1 MKKRLLSLL
10 LCLALTLTLLPTAAF
25 AAATRLKSVD
35 IVIDLPKAG
44 DPNEMETQ
52 VTVKSIKSGGID
64 LLANGATVLYTEWQG
79 DDVVTDD
86 DEYLFRAGTTYLVN
100 VKLAFDT
107 EGGYC
112 ANYKGSDYVVGPDTF
127 SATVNGV
134 PATVRTSAAYFP
146 TLQVSLTI
154 PGQRLSETEQAELEV
169 EQAANASALAATR
182 RAMYPSVTQAQA
194 DRNNLTAIA
203 TNLVI
208 LDGSDKGDGYDLS
221 CLDDYRNVGTVI
233 LDADDSAFYN
243 TYCAESFPLLL
254 TNCRYVKEVWL
265 SSKVDVYTFI
275 QRMDEALRN
284 PLDHSFYFESYSA
297 DPFYTAATTLFIP
310 EAAVSALKASLNER
324 GYTIPYTIKAY
335 SGSDVYAAQK
345 AGASAAKEWCTSHKF
360 TRQIR
365 SADRAYT
372 YSDCRT
378 AQRWYYSCAICGKCE
393 RNASHVAQTEY
404 IASTISMAE
413 KVHNGQY
420 YAELPNDSA
429 YIGVNAAGE
438 HIYWLSC
445 QTCGKS
451 SRDVQQ
457 HLTAKDLALAGMDPH
472 MTLAQYQAE
481 VNAMLKMEETLALSS
496 TEVQPGMFAV
506 RRKSDAKASAWAQ
519 SDVNLALN
527 DELLDTALLGG
538 DYTKNIT
545 RLQFCAV
552 AVRLAETLTGKAI
565 TPAPAGTFTDTDS
578 AYVRKAYAAGITT
591 GVTATTFEPN
601 GTLTRQQMA
610 AFLYRTLR
618 YVEKNSDY
626 AYTSY
631 TSKLSSYKDSG
642 QIQSWAKEPMAFM
655 NALGLIAGTTA
666 TTLAP
671 NGTCTIE
678 QAVIVAERSVYAH
691 QIGWY
696 QVTAEDY
703 SRFCI
708 DPASG
713 TQVNASL
720 RPGDLVWVTGRRL
733 GSYNEFT
740 EVSDNLPYTFV
751 PAINPYTGQTLYLFN
766 RDLRPVRG

>member
-1 MKKRLLSLL
+1 MKKRLLSML
-10 LCLALTLTLLPTAAF
+10 LCLAMVLTLLPTAAF
-25 AAATRLKSVD
+25 AAVTRLKSVD
-35 IVIDLPKAG
+35 IVIELPKAG

-52 VTVKSIKSGGID
+52 VTVKSIKSGSID
-64 LLANGATVLYTEWQG
+64 LMANGATVQYTEWQG
-79 DDVVTDD
+79 DDVITDN

-107 EGGYC
+107 TKGYC

-154 PGQRLSETEQAELEV
+154 PGQRLSETEKAELEV
-169 EQAANASALAATR
+169 EQAANASALATTR
-182 RAMYPSVTQAQA
+182 RAMYPSVTQAEA
-194 DRNNLTAIA
+194 DRNDLTALA
-203 TNLVI
+203 TKVVT
-208 LDGSDKGDGYDLS
+208 LDGSNKGEGYDLS
-221 CLDDYRNVGTVI
+221 CLDDYENMGTVI

-254 TNCRYVKEVWL
+254 TLTRYVKEVWL
-265 SSKVDVYTFI
+265 SSKVDAYTFI
-275 QRMDEALRN
+275 QRMDDALRS
-284 PLDHSFYFESYSA
+284 PLDRSFLFESRS
-297 DPFYTAATTLFIP
+297 DKPFYTAATTLLIP
-310 EAAVSALKASLNER
+310 EAAVPALKAALNER
-324 GYTIPYTIKAY
+324 GYIIPYTIKAY
-335 SGSDVYAAQK
+335 SGSDVYAAQR
-345 AGASAAKEWCTSHKF
+345 AGASAAKEWCTSHKY

-378 AQRWYYSCAICGKCE
+378 AQRWYYSCDICGKCE
-393 RNASHVAQTEY
+393 RNANHVAQTEY
-404 IASTISMAE
+404 IANTISMAE
-413 KVHNGQY
+413 KLHNGQY

-438 HIYWLSC
+438 QVYWLSC

-451 SRDVQQ
+451 SREIQQ
-457 HLTAKDLALAGMDPH
+457 HLTAREVALSGTGMS
-472 MTLAQYQAE
+472 LAQYQAE
-481 VNAMLKMEETLALSS
+481 VNAMLKMQETLALSS
-496 TEVQPGMFAV
+496 TEVQPGMFTV
-506 RRKSDAKASAWAQ
+506 RRRSDAKTSAWAQ

-552 AVRLAETLTGKAI
+552 AVRLAETLTGKSIA
-565 TPAPAGTFTDTDS
+565 PAPAGTFTDTDN

-591 GVTATTFEPN
+591 GVTATTFQPG

-631 TSKLSSYKDSG
+631 TSKLASYKDNG

-655 NALGLIAGTTA
+655 NALGLITGTTA

-678 QAVIVAERSVYAH
+678 QAIIVAERSVYAH

-703 SRFCI
+703 SLFCL
-708 DPASG
+708 DPAAG
-713 TQVNASL
+713 TVVNAAL
-720 RPGDLVWVTGRRL
+720 RPGDLVWVTGRRQ
-733 GSYNEFT
+733 GNYNEFT
-740 EVSDNLPYTFV
+740 DPTENLPYTFV

-766 RDLRPVRG
+766 RDLRPIRN

>member
-1 MKKRLLSLL
+1 MKKRLLSML
-10 LCLALTLTLLPTAAF
+10 LCLAMVLTLLPTAAF
-25 AAATRLKSVD
+25 AAVTRLKSVD
-35 IVIDLPKAG
+35 IVIELPKAG

-52 VTVKSIKSGGID
+52 VTVKSIKSGSID
-64 LLANGATVLYTEWQG
+64 LMANGATIQYTEWQG
-79 DDVVTDD
+79 DDVITDD
-86 DEYLFRAGTTYLVN
+86 DEFLFRAGTTYLVN

-107 EGGYC
+107 TKGYC
-112 ANYKGSDYVVGPDTF
+112 ANYKGSDYVGGPDTF

-154 PGQRLSETEQAELEV
+154 PGQRLSETEKAELEV
-169 EQAANASALAATR
+169 EQAANASALATTR
-182 RAMYPSVTQAQA
+182 RAMYPSVTQAEA

-203 TNLVI
+203 TNRVV

-221 CLDDYRNVGTVI
+221 CLDDYSNVATVI

-254 TNCRYVKEVWL
+254 TYCRYVKELWL
-265 SSKVDVYTFI
+265 SPKVDAFTFV
-275 QRMDEALRN
+275 QRMDEALRS
-284 PLDHSFYFESYSA
+284 PLYHSYLFLECS
-297 DPFYTAATTLFIP
+297 DRPFYTAATTMFIP
-310 EAAVSALKASLNER
+310 EAAAPALREALSKNNYQIS
-324 GYTIPYTIKAY
+324 YTIKTY

-345 AGASAAKEWCTSHKF
+345 AGASAAGALCSNHKF
-360 TRQIR
+360 TRQIC

-372 YSDCRT
+372 FADCRT
-378 AQRWYYSCAICGKCE
+378 APRWYYSCAICGKCE
-393 RNASHVAQTEY
+393 RNANHVARMEGSAATE
-404 IASTISMAE
+404 IMSE
-413 KVHNGQY
+413 KVHTGEY

-438 HIYWLSC
+438 QVYWLSC

-451 SRDVQQ
+451 SREIQQ
-457 HLTAKDLALAGMDPH
+457 HLNANDVALSGTG

-481 VNAMLKMEETLALSS
+481 INAMLKMQETLALSS
-496 TEVQPGMFAV
+496 TEVQPGMFTV
-506 RRKSDAKASAWAQ
+506 RRRSDAKTSAWAQ

-552 AVRLAETLTGKAI
+552 AVRLAETLTGKSI
-565 TPAPAGTFTDTDS
+565 SPAPAGTFTDTDN

-591 GVTATTFEPN
+591 GVTATTFQPG

-618 YVEKNSDY
+618 YVEKNSGY
-626 AYTSY
+626 SYTSY
-631 TSKLSSYKDSG
+631 TSKLAAYKDNG

-655 NALGLIAGTTA
+655 NALGLITGTTA

-696 QVTAEDY
+696 QVTAEDN
-703 SRFCI
+703 SRFCL

-733 GSYNEFT
+733 GNYNEFT
-740 EVSDNLPYTFV
+740 DPTENLPYTFV

-766 RDLRPVRG
+766 RDLRPVRN

>member
-25 AAATRLKSVD
+25 AAVTRLKSVD

-52 VTVKSIKSGGID
+52 VTVRSIKSGGID

-79 DDVVTDD
+79 DDVVTGD

-107 EGGYC
+107 AGAYC
-112 ANYKGSDYVVGPDTF
+112 ANYSGSDYVVGPETF

-134 PATVRTSAAYFP
+134 PATVRTSAAFFP

-154 PGQRLSETEQAELEV
+154 PGQRLSEEEKAELEV
-169 EQAANASALAATR
+169 EQAASVSALAATR

-194 DRNNLTAIA
+194 GRNNLTAIA

-221 CLDDYRNVGTVI
+221 CLDGYSNVGTVI
-233 LDADDSAFYN
+233 LDAGDSDFYN
-243 TYCAESFPLLL
+243 TYCAESFPLPL
-254 TNCRYVKEVWL
+254 TNCRYAKEVWL

-310 EAAVSALKASLNER
+310 KAAVPALKASLNER
-324 GYTIPYTIKAY
+324 AYTIPPTPSRPIP
-335 SGSDVYAAQK
+335 AATCMPPRRPGPPPPGNGVP
-345 AGASAAKEWCTSHKF
+345 ATSSPG
-360 TRQIR
+360 R
-365 SADRAYT
+365 SAPPTGPIPIPTAAPP
-372 YSDCRT
+372 
-378 AQRWYYSCAICGKCE
+378 AQRRYYSCFICGKCE
-393 RNASHVAQTEY
+393 YNANHVAQTEY

-413 KVHNGQY
+413 KVHNGEY
-420 YAELPNDSA
+420 YAELP
-429 YIGVNAAGE
+429 
-438 HIYWLSC
+438 C
-445 QTCGKS
+445 
-451 SRDVQQ
+451 
-457 HLTAKDLALAGMDPH
+457 
-472 MTLAQYQAE
+472 
-481 VNAMLKMEETLALSS
+481 
-496 TEVQPGMFAV
+496 
-506 RRKSDAKASAWAQ
+506 
-519 SDVNLALN
+519 
-527 DELLDTALLGG
+527 
-538 DYTKNIT
+538 
-545 RLQFCAV
+545 
-552 AVRLAETLTGKAI
+552 
-565 TPAPAGTFTDTDS
+565 DS
-578 AYVRKAYAAGITT
+578 AYVRKAYAAGITA
-591 GVTATTFEPN
+591 GVTA
-601 GTLTRQQMA
+601 
-610 AFLYRTLR
+610 
-618 YVEKNSDY
+618 
-626 AYTSY
+626 
-631 TSKLSSYKDSG
+631 
-642 QIQSWAKEPMAFM
+642 
-655 NALGLIAGTTA
+655 
-666 TTLAP
+666 TLAP

-696 QVTAEDY
+696 QVTAEDH

-766 RDLRPVRG
+766 RDLRPLRG

>member
-25 AAATRLKSVD
+25 AAVTKLKSVD

-52 VTVKSIKSGGID
+52 VTVRSIKSGSID

-107 EGGYC
+107 AGAYC
-112 ANYKGSDYVVGPDTF
+112 ANYSGSDYVVGPDTF

-154 PGQRLSETEQAELEV
+154 PGERLSEEEKAELEV
-169 EQAANASALAATR
+169 EQAASASALAATR

-221 CLDDYRNVGTVI
+221 CLDDYSNVGTVI
-233 LDADDSAFYN
+233 LDAGDSDFYN

-324 GYTIPYTIKAY
+324 AYTIPYTIKAY

-378 AQRWYYSCAICGKCE
+378 AQRWYYSCFICGKCE
-393 RNASHVAQTEY
+393 YNANHVAQTEY

-413 KVHNGQY
+413 KVHNGEY
-420 YAELPNDSA
+420 YAELPCDSA

-481 VNAMLKMEETLALSS
+481 VNASLKMQETLALSS

-506 RRKSDAKASAWAQ
+506 RRKSDAKTSAWAQ

-527 DELLDTALLGG
+527 DDLLDTALLGG

-552 AVRLAETLTGKAI
+552 AVRLAETLTGKSI

-591 GVTATTFEPN
+591 GVTATTFQPN

-626 AYTSY
+626 AYTGY

-691 QIGWY
+691 QIGRY
-696 QVTAEDY
+696 QVTAEDH